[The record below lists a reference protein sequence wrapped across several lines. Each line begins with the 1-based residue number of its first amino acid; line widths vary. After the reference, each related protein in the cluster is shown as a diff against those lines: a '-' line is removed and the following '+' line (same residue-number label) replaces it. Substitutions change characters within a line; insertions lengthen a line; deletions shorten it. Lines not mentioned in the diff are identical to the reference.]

1 MFAGLTNPLPV
12 ARYHSLVGSNIP
24 AGLTIN
30 AHFNGMVMAVR
41 HDADRVCGFQFHPES
56 ILTTQGARLLE
67 QTLAWAQQKLEP
79 TNTLQPILEKLYQ
92 AQTLSQ
98 QESHQLFSAVV
109 RGELKPEQ
117 LAAALVSMKIR
128 GEHPN
133 EIAYG
138 GYVGQ
143 AGEILHGKAS
153 SIEHD
158 GQAMFAGLTNPLPVA
173 RYHSLVGSNIP
184 AGLTINAHFNGMV
197 MAVRHDADRVC
208 GFQFHPES
216 ILTTQGARLLE
227 QTLAWAQQK
236 LEPTNTLQPILEKLY
251 QAQTLS
257 QQESHQLFSAV
268 VRGELKP
275 EQLAAALV
283 SMKIRGEHP
292 NEIAGAATALLENAA
307 PFPRPDYLFADI
319 VGTGGDGSNSINI
332 STASAFVAA
341 ACGLKVAKH
350 GNRSV
355 SSKSGSSDLLAA
367 FGINLDMNAD
377 KSRQA
382 LDELG
387 VCFLFA
393 PKYHTGF
400 RHAMPV
406 RQQLKTRTL
415 FNVLGPLINPAHPP
429 LALIGVYSPELVLLL
444 AAFGINLDMNAD
456 KSRQALDELGV
467 CFLFAPKYHTG
478 FRHAMPVRQQL
489 KTRTL
494 FNVLGPLINPA
505 HPPLALIGVYSPEL
519 VLPIAETLRVLGYQR
534 AAVVHSGGMDEV
546 SLHAPTIVAELHD
559 GEIKSYQL
567 TAEDFGLTPYHQEQL
582 AGGTPEEN
590 RDILTR
596 LLQGKGDAAHEA
608 AVAANVAMLM
618 RLHGHEDLQANAQTV
633 LEVLRSGSAYD
644 RVTALAARG

>member
-1 MFAGLTNPLPV
+1 MADILLLDNIDSFTWNLADQLRTNGHNVVIYRNHIPAQTLIDRLATMKNPVLMLSPGPSVPSEAGCMPELLTRLRGKLPIIGICLGHQAIVEAYGGYVGQAGEILHGKASSIEHDGQAMFAGLANPLPV
-12 ARYHSLVGSNIP
+12 ARYHSLVGSNVP

-92 AQTLSQ
+92 AQTL
-98 QESHQLFSAVV
+98 
-109 RGELKPEQ
+109 
-117 LAAALVSMKIR
+117 
-128 GEHPN
+128 
-133 EIAYG
+133 
-138 GYVGQ
+138 
-143 AGEILHGKAS
+143 
-153 SIEHD
+153 
-158 GQAMFAGLTNPLPVA
+158 T
-173 RYHSLVGSNIP
+173 
-184 AGLTINAHFNGMV
+184 
-197 MAVRHDADRVC
+197 
-208 GFQFHPES
+208 
-216 ILTTQGARLLE
+216 
-227 QTLAWAQQK
+227 
-236 LEPTNTLQPILEKLY
+236 
-251 QAQTLS
+251 

-307 PFPRPDYLFADI
+307 PFPRPEYLFADI

-429 LALIGVYSPELVLLL
+429 LALIGVYSPELVL
-444 AAFGINLDMNAD
+444 
-456 KSRQALDELGV
+456 
-467 CFLFAPKYHTG
+467 
-478 FRHAMPVRQQL
+478 
-489 KTRTL
+489 
-494 FNVLGPLINPA
+494 
-505 HPPLALIGVYSPEL
+505 
-519 VLPIAETLRVLGYQR
+519 PIAETLRVLGYQR

-546 SLHAPTIVAELHD
+546 SLHAPTIVAELHN

-567 TAEDFGLTPYHQEQL
+567 TAEDFGLTPYHQDQL

-618 RLHGHEDLQANAQTV
+618 RLHGQEDLKANAQTV
-633 LEVLRSGSAYD
+633 LDVLRNGTAYD